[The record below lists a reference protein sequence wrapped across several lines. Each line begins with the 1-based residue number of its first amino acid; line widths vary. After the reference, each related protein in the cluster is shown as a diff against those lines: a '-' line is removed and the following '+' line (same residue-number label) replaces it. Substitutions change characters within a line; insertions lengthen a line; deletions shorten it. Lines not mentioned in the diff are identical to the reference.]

1 MKRRALR
8 LRAACAVRLLPSLLL
23 MLPAVVQAQ
32 FSYGSLLYSTS
43 NETVTI
49 IGYQGVGNPG
59 GNLII
64 PDTIEGLPVTTIG
77 YAAIRHTSLASITI
91 PPSVTS
97 IGDIALDWNLG
108 LTSVYFEGNAPSIG
122 ADVFDFDPVTVY
134 YLPGTLGWGSTFG
147 GVPAVVNPACQFD
160 CTTNNGTVTI
170 TGYSGSGG
178 AVTIPGE
185 INNLPVT
192 GIGMRA
198 FEGCDLTSV
207 TMGNS
212 VTNIDPSAFVFCFSL
227 TAITVDALNLWFS
240 SVDGVLFDKTQT
252 TLIAYPAG
260 KPGGYAIPNS
270 VTSIGGQAFYG
281 CDGLTSI
288 IIPNS
293 VTKLGGEA
301 FCDCTSLTSVTIGS
315 SVTSIGG
322 SAFSL
327 CTSLTTVYFRGN
339 APSCDTLVF
348 GWYTPPSGLHPNPSP
363 GPCDHLLFARH
374 YRLEHQ
380 LCLSSDYAMGCTC
393 SAWQFWLLQQSIRV
407 QHHRKQQPCRRHRG
421 EHESSQSYLVSAPN
435 QHPHRQHALFH
446 RPPADEL
453 SRSFLSRYLAARLRS
468 GD

>member
-1 MKRRALR
+1 M
-8 LRAACAVRLLPSLLL
+8 
-23 MLPAVVQAQ
+23 
-32 FSYGSLLYSTS
+32 
-43 NETVTI
+43 
-49 IGYQGVGNPG
+49 
-59 GNLII
+59 
-64 PDTIEGLPVTTIG
+64 
-77 YAAIRHTSLASITI
+77 
-91 PPSVTS
+91 
-97 IGDIALDWNLG
+97 
-108 LTSVYFEGNAPSIG
+108 
-122 ADVFDFDPVTVY
+122 
-134 YLPGTLGWGSTFG
+134 
-147 GVPAVVNPACQFD
+147 
-160 CTTNNGTVTI
+160 
-170 TGYSGSGG
+170 
-178 AVTIPGE
+178 TIPGE

-348 GWYTPPSGLHPNPSP
+348 GWYTPPSGLHPNPYTWHPATIYYLP
-363 GPCDHLLFARH
+363 GTTGWSTNFAFLPTMLWDAHAQPGSFGFYSNQFGFNITGSSNLVVVIEASTSLANPTWYPLQTNTLTGSTLYFTDPQWTNYPGRF
-374 YRLEHQ
+374 YRVTWPQ
-380 LCLSSDYAMGCTC
+380 G
-393 SAWQFWLLQQSIRV
+393 
-407 QHHRKQQPCRRHRG
+407 
-421 EHESSQSYLVSAPN
+421 
-435 QHPHRQHALFH
+435 
-446 RPPADEL
+446 
-453 SRSFLSRYLAARLRS
+453 
-468 GD
+468 